1 MMNEHR
7 DVHESGEQT
16 EPRPHKDATPAAQPL
31 ADREALLDAP
41 SAHSALHAW
50 LDGELSDA
58 SVSIAEQP
66 RTIELWRRVGADA
79 ARLRLM
85 AAPARVEAMV
95 MARIRTGEVT
105 PLPRGTQSPVVG
117 EGTDLRE

>member
-1 MMNEHR
+1 MNEHR
-7 DVHESGEQT
+7 DVHESGEHAA
-16 EPRPHKDATPAAQPL
+16 PRPHREATPVAQPL
-31 ADREALLDAP
+31 ADREAPLDASP
-41 SAHSALHAW
+41 SHSALNAW

-66 RTIELWRRVGADA
+66 RTIALWKRVGADA

-85 AAPARVEAMV
+85 ATPASVEAIV
-95 MARIRTGEVT
+95 MAKIRTGEVM
-105 PLPRGTQSPVVG
+105 PIPGSGHDPVVG